1 MKMKIYAVRDN
12 ATEQYGN
19 AMFMVGHGQAIRSFT
34 DEINNKAND
43 NMLNKH
49 PADFDLYHLGE
60 YDTDT
65 GEFDTVRP
73 IRLAIGKDQHVKGE

>member
-19 AMFMVGHGQAIRSFT
+19 AMFLIGHGQAIRSFT
-34 DEINNKAND
+34 DELNNKNND

-49 PADFDLYHLGE
+49 PTDFDLYHLGE

-65 GEFDTVRP
+65 GEFATTRP
-73 IRLAIGKDQHVKGE
+73 TRLAIGKDLIIKGE